1 MRLYQ
6 SLLGRP
12 PHGGP
17 TFMCPPLIV
26 AVGVIRDLEVVRGAP
41 TPIGHVIV
49 DPCGSEADSAGAVDV
64 DRDDLGLLVGK
75 AREDQPASIRR
86 PPGPTVERLR
96 RRSTVGPGGRRMEAG
111 WSSRALPTS
120 KPRSSRSTS
129 TAPAL

>member
-1 MRLYQ
+1 MLGRRGEVALTRTDTDALQRPEFPPGVVMRLYQ

-49 DPCGSEADSAGAVDV
+49 DPCGSQADSAGAVDV

-75 AREDQPASIRR
+75 A
-86 PPGPTVERLR
+86 
-96 RRSTVGPGGRRMEAG
+96 
-111 WSSRALPTS
+111 
-120 KPRSSRSTS
+120 
-129 TAPAL
+129 

>member
-12 PHGGP
+12 PPSGP
-17 TFMCPPLIV
+17 TFLCPPLIV
-26 AVGVIRDLEVVRGAP
+26 AVGVIRDLEVVGGAP

-49 DPCGSEADSAGAVDV
+49 DPCGSQADSAGAVDV

-96 RRSTVGPGGRRMEAG
+96 RRDRKSTRLN
-111 WSSRALPTS
+111 SSHRTISYAVFCL
-120 KPRSSRSTS
+120 KKKKKK
-129 TAPAL
+129 